1 MLLGIF
7 SDSHL
12 GFGGEDRFNE
22 SFERFVE
29 SIQMFKENKVD
40 YILHAGDL
48 FDESTPT
55 QEVWLK
61 TFECFSKNNG
71 RVCELKKVQRNNSS
85 SVLVKGIP
93 IIGIHGTHEHRGK
106 DFANALDILE
116 ESECLVHLHAG
127 FVELNKDG
135 EKVCIHGMGGV
146 PEKFAKQVFSTYN
159 PQPVK
164 DAVNLLLLH
173 QSFIEFL
180 PFDDESIASLS
191 LADLPEGFD
200 LIIDGHL
207 HWTNEQNL
215 GNKRFLLTG
224 SAIFTQMKSMEA
236 KGGKGIFLFDTSTKK
251 LNFVPFKVQRK
262 LLYEKLKFENA
273 KPEEVTKQ
281 FNDMLENILSNEFE
295 IKPLIRIK
303 LSGTLAKGFTQSDIS
318 LDVSKYKDKAVFSI
332 SKDFS
337 VESFQKKIEA
347 LKLIQNEKKS
357 VVDFGINILE
367 KNVEEAGL
375 MEFDT
380 RRVFDL
386 LCIGENDKVESIL
399 VSKNEEKIN

>member
-1 MLLGIF
+1 MLLGVF

-12 GFGGEDRFNE
+12 GFKGEDRYNE

-29 SIQMFKENKVD
+29 SIEMFKENKVD

-61 TFECFSKNNG
+61 TFESFSKNNG
-71 RVCELKKVQRNNSS
+71 SVSILNKIQMNNSS
-85 SVLVKGIP
+85 SVNVKGIP

-116 ESECLVHLHAG
+116 ESGCLVHVHAG
-127 FVELNKDG
+127 FVELNKNG
-135 EKVCIHGMGGV
+135 EKVCIHGLGGV
-146 PEKFAKQVFSTYN
+146 PEKFAKTVLSTYN
-159 PQPVK
+159 PKPVEN
-164 DAVNLLLLH
+164 ASNVLLLH

-236 KGGKGIFLFDTSTKK
+236 KGGKGIFLFDTISKK
-251 LNFVPFKVQRK
+251 LTFVPFKIQRN
-262 LLYEKLKFENA
+262 LFYEKLKFDNA
-273 KPEEVTKQ
+273 KPEEVVKK
-281 FNDMLENILSNEFE
+281 FNEKLVEFLSSDFE
-295 IKPLIRIK
+295 VKPLVRIK
-303 LSGTLAKGFTQSDIS
+303 LSGSLAKGFTQSDVS
-318 LDVSKYKDKAVFSI
+318 LDISKYKDKAVFSI

-337 VESFQKKIEA
+337 TESFQKKIEQ
-347 LKLIQNEKKS
+347 LKSIQNEKKS

-375 MEFDT
+375 KSLDT
-380 RRVFDL
+380 RRLFEL
-386 LCIGENDKVESIL
+386 LSSGEVEKAQSFLISNDAK
-399 VSKNEEKIN
+399 

>member
-1 MLLGIF
+1 MLIGVF

-12 GFGGEDRFNE
+12 GFKGEDRFNE

-48 FDESTPT
+48 FDESVPD

-61 TFECFSKNNG
+61 TFESFSKNNG
-71 RVCELKKVQRNNSS
+71 GVSELKKVQMNNSA

-116 ESECLVHLHAG
+116 ESGCLVHVHAG
-127 FVELNKDG
+127 FVELNKNG

-146 PEKFAKQVFSTYN
+146 PEKFAKQVLSTYN
-159 PQPVK
+159 PKPIEG
-164 DAVNLLLLH
+164 ATNLLLLH

-180 PFDDESIASLS
+180 PFDDEAIASLS
-191 LADLPEGFD
+191 LADLPNGFD

-215 GNKRFLLTG
+215 DNKRFLLTG

-236 KGGKGIFLFDTSTKK
+236 KGGKGIFLFDTISKK
-251 LNFVPFKVQRK
+251 LTFVPFKIQRK
-262 LLYEKLKFENA
+262 LFYEKLKFDNA
-273 KPEEVTKQ
+273 KPDEVVKQ
-281 FNDMLENILSNEFE
+281 FNGKLVEFLSSDFE
-295 IKPLIRIK
+295 IKPLVRIK
-303 LSGTLAKGFTQSDIS
+303 LAGSLAKGFTQSDVV
-318 LDVSKYKDKAVFSI
+318 LDISKYKDKAVFSI

-337 VESFQKKIEA
+337 VESFQKKIEQ

-357 VVDFGINILE
+357 VVDFGVNILE

-375 MEFDT
+375 VDFDT
-380 RRVFDL
+380 RRVFEL
-386 LCIGENDKVESIL
+386 LSIGETEKVESVLI
-399 VSKNEEKIN
+399 SSN

>member
-12 GFGGEDRFNE
+12 GFDGEDRYDE
-22 SFERFVE
+22 SFARFIE
-29 SIQMFKENKVD
+29 SIEMFKENKVD

-48 FDESTPT
+48 FDKSTPT

-71 RVCELKKVQRNNSS
+71 GVSELKKVQLNNSS

-116 ESECLVHLHAG
+116 ESACLVHVHAG

-135 EKVCIHGMGGV
+135 EKVCIHGLGGV
-146 PEKFAKQVFSTYN
+146 PEKFAKQVLSTYA
-159 PQPVK
+159 PKPIER
-164 DAVNLLLLH
+164 ATNLLLLH

-180 PFDDESIASLS
+180 PFDDDAIASLS
-191 LADLPEGFD
+191 LADLPDGFD

-224 SAIFTQMKSMEA
+224 SSIFTQMKSMEA
-236 KGGKGIFLFDTSTKK
+236 KGGKGIFLFDTKTKN
-251 LNFVPFKVQRK
+251 LTFVPFKIQRK
-262 LLYEKLKFENA
+262 LLYEKLKFDNA
-273 KPEEVTKQ
+273 KPEEVIKQ
-281 FNDMLENILSNEFE
+281 FNDKLTQILSCDFE
-295 IKPLIRIK
+295 IKPLVRIK
-303 LSGTLAKGFTQSDIS
+303 LSGSLAKGFTSSDVS
-318 LDVSKYKDKAVFSI
+318 LDISKYKEKAVFSI

-337 VESFQKKIEA
+337 VESFQKKIEQ
-347 LKLIQNEKKS
+347 LKSIQNEKKS
-357 VVDFGINILE
+357 VVDFGVNILE

-375 MEFDT
+375 VEFDT
-380 RRVFDL
+380 RRVFEL
-386 LCIGENDKVESIL
+386 LCVGENDKVESIL
-399 VSKNEEKIN
+399 ILKKEENTN

>member
-1 MLLGIF
+1 MILGIF

-12 GFGGEDRFNE
+12 GFTGEDRFLE
-22 SFERFVE
+22 SFLRFNE
-29 SIQMFKENKVD
+29 SIQMFKDNNVD

-71 RVCELKKVQRNNSS
+71 SVSVLKKFQLNNSS
-85 SVLVKGIP
+85 SVEVKGIP

-116 ESECLVHLHAG
+116 ESGCLVHVHAG
-127 FVELNKDG
+127 FVELNKNG

-146 PEKFAKQVFSTYN
+146 PEKFAKQVLLTYN
-159 PQPVK
+159 PKPIEG
-164 DAVNLLLLH
+164 AVNVLLLH

-191 LADLPEGFD
+191 LADLPKGFD

-215 GNKRFLLTG
+215 GDKRFLLTG
-224 SAIFTQMKSMEA
+224 SAIFTQMKSREA
-236 KGGKGIFLFDTSTKK
+236 KGGKGIFLFDTVSKK
-251 LNFVPFKVQRK
+251 LTFVPFKIQRK
-262 LLYEKLKFENA
+262 LFYEKMKFENA
-273 KPEEVTKQ
+273 RPEDVVKE
-281 FNDMLENILSNEFE
+281 FNEKVSEIMRNDFE
-295 IKPLIRIK
+295 MKPLVRIK
-303 LSGTLAKGFTQSDIS
+303 LSGSLAKGFSQSDVS
-318 LDVSKYKDKAVFSI
+318 LDVSKYSDKAVFSI

-337 VESFQKKIEA
+337 VESFQKKIEQ
-347 LKLIQNEKKS
+347 LKSIQSEKKS
-357 VVDFGINILE
+357 VADFGVNVLE

-375 MEFDT
+375 KEFDT
-380 RRVFDL
+380 RRIFEL
-386 LCIGENDKVESIL
+386 LSMGETEKAESVLISE
-399 VSKNEEKIN
+399 SK

>member
-12 GFGGEDRFNE
+12 GFSGEDRYNE

-29 SIQMFKENKVD
+29 SIQMFKDNKVD

-48 FDESTPT
+48 FDESTPS

-71 RVCELKKVQRNNSS
+71 AVSQLNKVQLNKSS
-85 SVLVKGIP
+85 LVLVKGIP

-116 ESECLVHLHAG
+116 ESACLVHLHAG
-127 FVELNKDG
+127 FIELNKEG

-146 PEKFAKQVFSTYN
+146 PEKFAKQVLSTYS
-159 PQPVK
+159 PKPIEG
-164 DAVNLLLLH
+164 ATNLLLLH

-191 LADLPEGFD
+191 LADLPDGFD

-207 HWTNEQNL
+207 HWTNEQDL

-236 KGGKGIFLFDTSTKK
+236 KGGKGIFLFDTKTKK
-251 LNFVPFKVQRK
+251 LTFVPFKIQRK
-262 LLYEKLKFENA
+262 LFYEKLKFENA
-273 KPEEVTKQ
+273 KPEEVIKQ
-281 FNDMLENILSNEFE
+281 FNDKLEQILSCNFD
-295 IKPLIRIK
+295 IKPLVRIK
-303 LSGTLAKGFTQSDIS
+303 LSGSLAKGFTQSDVSI
-318 LDVSKYKDKAVFSI
+318 DISKYKGVAVFSI

-337 VESFQKKIEA
+337 TESFQKKIEQ

-357 VVDFGINILE
+357 VVDFGVNILE

-375 MEFDT
+375 VEFDA
-380 RRVFDL
+380 RRIFDL
-386 LCIGENDKVESIL
+386 LSIGENDKVQSIL
-399 VSKNEEKIN
+399 ISKKEENI

>member
-12 GFGGEDRFNE
+12 GFSGEDRFNE
-22 SFERFVE
+22 SFERFTE
-29 SIQMFKENKVD
+29 SIQMFKDNKVD
-40 YILHAGDL
+40 YVLHAGDL
-48 FDESTPT
+48 LDESTPT

-61 TFECFSKNNG
+61 TFESFSKNNG
-71 RVCELKKVQRNNSS
+71 LVSQLKKVQMNNSS
-85 SVLVKGIP
+85 LVTVKGIP

-116 ESECLVHLHAG
+116 ESGCLVHLHAG

-135 EKVCIHGMGGV
+135 EKVYIHGLGGV
-146 PEKFAKQVFSTYN
+146 PEKFAKQVLSTYAPKPIEN
-159 PQPVK
+159 
-164 DAVNLLLLH
+164 AVNLLLLH

-180 PFDDESIASLS
+180 PFDDDSIASLS

-236 KGGKGIFLFDTSTKK
+236 SGGKGIFLFDTKTKK
-251 LNFVPFKVQRK
+251 LTFVPFKVQRK
-262 LLYEKLKFENA
+262 LFYEKLKFDNA
-273 KPEEVTKQ
+273 KPDEVVKQ
-281 FNDMLENILSNEFE
+281 FSDKLAEFLSCDFE
-295 IKPLIRIK
+295 VKPLVRIK
-303 LSGTLAKGFTQSDIS
+303 LSGSLAKGFTQSDVAI
-318 LDVSKYKDKAVFSI
+318 DISKYKDKAVFSI

-337 VESFQKKIEA
+337 VESFQKKIEQ
-347 LKLIQNEKKS
+347 LKSIQNEKKS

-375 MEFDT
+375 KDFDT

-386 LCIGENDKVESIL
+386 LSVGEVEKTQSFL
-399 VSKNEEKIN
+399 LSSKQ